1 MQRSKTGDTGT
12 PPQEQLQLA
21 VQLEDS
27 LRLLTTNNCSV
38 VSEEE
43 DGSTWKADV
52 QLDSFGDVFRLLL
65 LQLRADC
72 QLAKALPANPR
83 DLPDNIPLLRLIQDR
98 VVPPRQQLQR
108 GVDAGR
114 KVVEALR
121 LAFPKAVKAL
131 NRQLDESVAQLVQ
144 LEEALEQQVPQCKT
158 GDGCTSPE
166 QLQLA
171 MQLEDSLRLLT
182 TNKCSVVSEEEG
194 GSTWRADVQL
204 DGLGDV
210 FRLLLLQLL
219 ADGQLVKVEDVAVS
233 SSPAA
238 YVGPPMT
245 TTLTI
250 TDKDLAEDDLKV
262 NDIVRDKQRWEHIRC
277 IKGLKG
283 KGSDKL
289 LRVLA
294 SHPVHLEELGC
305 SSPVEP
311 KVMEEVLKLT
321 SLKRIDVECVEK
333 CDDYPDLPLQLEEL
347 RIETPSERQLRCVQR
362 MPALHSLTVWDYF
375 GPNVTF
381 TPSQSGT
388 LRWLCVALNT
398 LHKPTML
405 SLVRAHASSLRELQV
420 YCTVSDDE
428 QNGGFYFPDLGR
440 DLAASGLLHL
450 KRLVLMR
457 PNAKCTDAAGCLM
470 QRRNLRSV
478 LPSSVGVVCGPC
490 AASALE

>member
-1 MQRSKTGDTGT
+1 
-12 PPQEQLQLA
+12 
-21 VQLEDS
+21 
-27 LRLLTTNNCSV
+27 
-38 VSEEE
+38 
-43 DGSTWKADV
+43 
-52 QLDSFGDVFRLLL
+52 
-65 LQLRADC
+65 
-72 QLAKALPANPR
+72 
-83 DLPDNIPLLRLIQDR
+83 
-98 VVPPRQQLQR
+98 
-108 GVDAGR
+108 
-114 KVVEALR
+114 
-121 LAFPKAVKAL
+121 
-131 NRQLDESVAQLVQ
+131 
-144 LEEALEQQVPQCKT
+144 
-158 GDGCTSPE
+158 
-166 QLQLA
+166 

-182 TNKCSVVSEEEG
+182 TNKCSVVTEEEDG
-194 GSTWRADVQL
+194 GSTWKADVQL
-204 DGLGDV
+204 GELGDV
-210 FRLLLLQLL
+210 FRLLLLQLR
-219 ADGQLVKVEDVAVS
+219 ADGQLAKVDDVAGP

-250 TDKDLAEDDLKV
+250 TDKDLSEGGLKV
-262 NDIVRDKQRWEHIRC
+262 NDIVRDKQRWEHARC

-294 SHPVHLEELGC
+294 SHPVHLEELEC
-305 SSPVEP
+305 SGPVEP

-321 SLKRIDVECVEK
+321 SLKRLHIESVQK
-333 CDDYPDLPLQLEEL
+333 CDDYPDLPLQLEEF
-347 RIETPSERQLRCVQR
+347 RIKFPSERQLRSVQR
-362 MPALHSLTVWDYF
+362 MPALHSLTVWDYV

-381 TPSQSGT
+381 TTSEYGT

-420 YCTVSDDE
+420 YCTISDDE
-428 QNGGFYFPDLGR
+428 LNGSFYFPELGR

-450 KRLVLMR
+450 KRLVLIR
-457 PNAKCTDAAGCLM
+457 PKVKCTDVAGCLM